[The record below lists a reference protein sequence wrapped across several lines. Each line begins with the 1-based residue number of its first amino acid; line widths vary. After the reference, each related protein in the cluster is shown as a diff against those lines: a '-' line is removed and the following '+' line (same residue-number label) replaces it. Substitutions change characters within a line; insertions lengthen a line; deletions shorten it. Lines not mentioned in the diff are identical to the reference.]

1 MQRNHLTTLAGAI
14 AAVGML
20 ASTAVQGAEPIRWQ
34 VQTLWQ
40 AGNINQKAFETFA
53 RNVEVASGG
62 RLIIEA
68 LPVGA
73 IVSANEAA
81 DAVRDGLLDG
91 QHANEGYLAG
101 KEPAFSVLV
110 DMNMAYESPEQ
121 QIMWFKFG
129 GGGAL
134 ARELLAEWNQHYL
147 GPVTWGA
154 ESIPSKMPL
163 ASVADFKGIKMRA
176 PEGMGASIWRKVGV
190 GVSTLPGTEVYTALE
205 RGKIEATDW
214 GSLAMND
221 DLGYDKIARYAI
233 YPGIHSQPMACG
245 LCIRKD
251 KWDALPDDL
260 KRIVE
265 LAVTQ
270 LREDMLLTNR
280 LRDMEAAARRDP
292 ETLVSWSPEARAELR
307 GIARDV
313 WQEWGSKSE
322 MADKVYQSHVA
333 WMKKIGLLQ

>member
-1 MQRNHLTTLAGAI
+1 MIAGLAGFLCL
-14 AAVGML
+14 AVAL
-20 ASTAVQGAEPIRWQ
+20 SANAQEPIRWK

-40 AGNINQKAFETFA
+40 AGNINQKTFEEFA
-53 RNVEVASGG
+53 ENVKIASGG
-62 RLIIEA
+62 RLLIEA

-73 IVSANEAA
+73 IVAASEAV

-91 QHANEGYLAG
+91 QHANEGYMAG
-101 KEPAFSVLV
+101 KEPAFSLLV

-121 QIMWFKFG
+121 HIMWFKFG
-129 GGGAL
+129 GGQEL
-134 ARELLAEWNQHYL
+134 ATELLDKWNQHYL
-147 GPVTWGA
+147 GPISWGP

-163 ASVADFKGIKMRA
+163 TSVTDFKGIKMRS
-176 PEGMGASIWRKVGV
+176 PEGMGASIWRDVGV

-221 DLGYDKIARYAI
+221 DLGYDKIAKYAI
-233 YPGIHSQPMACG
+233 YPGIHSMPMACG
-245 LCIRKD
+245 LCVRKD

-260 KRIVE
+260 KKILE

-280 LRDMEAAARRDP
+280 LKDMEAAAKRDP
-292 ETLVSWSPEARAELR
+292 ATLIAWTPEARAELR
-307 GIARDV
+307 KIARNV
-313 WQEWGSKSE
+313 WQEWGGKSE
-322 MADKVYQSHVA
+322 LAGRFYDSHIA
-333 WMKKIGLLQ
+333 WMTKIGLIK

>member
-1 MQRNHLTTLAGAI
+1 MTNKLIRSTLI
-14 AAVGML
+14 LAAGML
-20 ASTAVQGAEPIRWQ
+20 AAAGAYAQDPVTWK

-40 AGNINQKAFETFA
+40 AGNINQQTFEAFAE
-53 RNVEVASGG
+53 NVKVASGG

-91 QHANEGYLAG
+91 QHSNEGYLAG
-101 KEPAFSVLV
+101 KEPAFSMLV

-121 QIMWFKFG
+121 HLMWFKY
-129 GGGAL
+129 GGGAEL
-134 ARELLAEWNQHYL
+134 AQELLDKWNQHYL
-147 GPVTWGA
+147 GPVSWGP

-163 ASVADFKGIKMRA
+163 RSVTDFQGVKMRA
-176 PEGMGASIWRKVGV
+176 PEGMGASIWREVGV

-221 DLGYDKIARYAI
+221 DLGYDKIAEYAI
-233 YPGIHSQPMACG
+233 YPGIHSMPMACG
-245 LCIRKD
+245 LCVRKD
-251 KWDALPDDL
+251 RWDALPDDL

-270 LREDMLLTNR
+270 LREDMLLSNR
-280 LRDMEAAARRDP
+280 LRDMEAAAKRNP
-292 ETLVSWSPEARAELR
+292 ETLVAWSSEARAELR
-307 GIARDV
+307 EVARKV
-313 WQEWGSKSE
+313 WQDWGSKSE
-322 MADKVYQSHVA
+322 IAGKFYDSHIA
-333 WMKKIGLLQ
+333 WMTKIGLLK

>member
-1 MQRNHLTTLAGAI
+1 MHNKALNIIAGVTATVTLLGAASSP
-14 AAVGML
+14 AAD
-20 ASTAVQGAEPIRWQ
+20 PIRWK

-40 AGNINQKAFETFA
+40 AGNINQKAFEKFA
-53 RNVEVASGG
+53 ENVETASGG

-68 LPVGA
+68 LPVGS

-81 DAVRDGLLDG
+81 DAVRDGLLEG
-91 QHANEGYLAG
+91 QHSNEGYLAG
-101 KEPAFSVLV
+101 KEPAFSLLA

-121 QIMWFKFG
+121 HVMWFKFG
-129 GGGAL
+129 GGEAL
-134 ARELLAEWNQHYL
+134 ARELLARWNQHFL
-147 GPVTWGA
+147 GPVSWGP

-163 ASVADFKGIKMRA
+163 RSVSDFKGIKMRA

-221 DLGYDKIARYAI
+221 DLGYDKIAEYAI
-233 YPGIHSQPMACG
+233 YPGIHSMPMTCG
-245 LCIRKD
+245 LCVRKD

-292 ETLVSWSPEARAELR
+292 DTLVSWTPQARAELR
-307 GIARDV
+307 QIARGV
-313 WQEWGSKSE
+313 WEEWGAKSE
-322 MADKVYQSHVA
+322 MAGKLYESHMQ
-333 WMKKIGLLQ
+333 WMRKIGLLE

>member
-1 MQRNHLTTLAGAI
+1 MRIAMQKTIISAAAGLGLFAAASLQAADTT
-14 AAVGML
+14 
-20 ASTAVQGAEPIRWQ
+20 TWQ

-40 AGNINQKAFETFA
+40 AGNINQKTFEQFVE
-53 RNVEVASGG
+53 NVKVASGG

-91 QHANEGYLAG
+91 QHSNEGYLSG
-101 KEPAFSVLV
+101 KEPAFAMLV

-121 QIMWFKFG
+121 GIMWFKHG
-129 GGGAL
+129 GGEQL
-134 ARELLAEWNQHYL
+134 AQELMAKWNQHYL
-147 GPVTWGA
+147 GPVTWGQ
-154 ESIPSKMPL
+154 ESIPSKKPL
-163 ASVADFKGIKMRA
+163 TSVADFKGIKMRA
-176 PEGMGASIWRKVGV
+176 PEGMGAAIWREVGV

-221 DLGYDKIARYAI
+221 DLGYNKIAKYAI
-233 YPGIHSQPMACG
+233 YPGIHSMPLACG

-265 LAVTQ
+265 LSVTQ
-270 LREDMLLTNR
+270 LREDMLLSNR
-280 LRDMEAAARRDP
+280 LRDMEAAAGRDP
-292 ETLVSWSPEARAELR
+292 ETLVAWTPEARKELR
-307 GIARDV
+307 VIARKV
-313 WQEWGSKSE
+313 WEDWASKSE
-322 MADKVYQSHVA
+322 LAKKVYDSQIA
-333 WMKKIGLLQ
+333 WMTKIGLLK